1 MAAKNAELQEKIVHV
16 QSNLA
21 EIKEEKE
28 KESLA
33 NYQFEE
39 KMKEKIVSLER
50 TVEVS
55 ERTRSDRK
63 QEFIESIRELVNDE
77 DIAENILE
85 IENQLTVLEEE
96 KGNLQL
102 RLVDFEDIVTSEKL
116 TKSELN
122 EVSSKLKNLTNELDD
137 SNQELEAK
145 RKQNEDLIKA
155 VEG

>member
-21 EIKEEKE
+21 EVKEEKE

-77 DIAENILE
+77 DIAENILD

-122 EVSSKLKNLTNELDD
+122 EVSSKLKNLTNELSN

-145 RKQNEDLIKA
+145 RKQNEDMIKA

>member
-1 MAAKNAELQEKIVHV
+1 MASKNAELQEKIVHV

-102 RLVDFEDIVTSEKL
+102 RLVDFEDVVTSEKL

-145 RKQNEDLIKA
+145 RKQNENLIKA

>member
-21 EIKEEKE
+21 EVKEEKE
-28 KESLA
+28 RESLA

-39 KMKEKIVSLER
+39 KMKENIVSLER

-77 DIAENILE
+77 DIAEHILE

-96 KGNLQL
+96 KGNLQM
-102 RLVDFEDIVTSEKL
+102 RLVDFDDIVTSEKL

-122 EVSSKLKNLTNELDD
+122 EVSSKFKNLTTELSD
-137 SNQELEAK
+137 SNVDLEAK

>member
-155 VEG
+155 IEG

>member
-63 QEFIESIRELVNDE
+63 QEFIESIRDLVNDE

-122 EVSSKLKNLTNELDD
+122 EVSSKLKNLTSELDD

>member
-122 EVSSKLKNLTNELDD
+122 EVSSKLKNLTSELDD

>member
-102 RLVDFEDIVTSEKL
+102 RLVDFEDVVTSEKL

>member
-21 EIKEEKE
+21 EVKEEKE

-145 RKQNEDLIKA
+145 RKQNEDMIKA

>member
-145 RKQNEDLIKA
+145 RKQNENLIKA

>member
-145 RKQNEDLIKA
+145 RKQNEDVIKA
-155 VEG
+155 IEG

>member
-21 EIKEEKE
+21 EVKEEKE
-28 KESLA
+28 RESLA